1 MDEQRRPDPEAL
13 LKQAQAEEGS
23 RGKLKIFLGYAAG
36 VGKTYAM
43 LEAAQQRRRE
53 GLDVVVGY
61 VETHK
66 RADTEGML
74 GGLEV
79 LPRKILEYHGIQL
92 TEMDVD
98 AVVARRPALV
108 LVDELA
114 HTNAQGSRHPKRY
127 LDVEE
132 ILDAGIDVYTTLNIQ
147 HLESLN
153 DVVAQVT
160 GVVVRETV
168 PDHVIDEASEI
179 EVIDL
184 PPDELLTRLRE
195 GKVYIPDQAARA
207 IQEFFRKGNLT
218 ALREMSFRRA
228 AERVDGQMRSYMR
241 TRAIP
246 GVWPA
251 GERLLVCISPSP
263 FVEKVIRTARRM
275 ADELSAD
282 WFVVY
287 VDVATRPELNPENR
301 ARIDAALR
309 LAESLGAKARTIAGR
324 SIEEAVIG
332 YALKHNVS
340 KIIVG
345 KPVRPRWREMLRGS
359 VVDRLLYAS
368 GDIDIYVISG
378 KAEPAR
384 SVVPQDWTPHRPRQ
398 RYVLS
403 LLLVAL
409 GTTLSIFLRGRVEPT
424 NLVMIY
430 LAIVVTAAVY
440 LGRGPSLV
448 AAIAGVLAFD
458 YFLVPPYLTFSVTD
472 TQYFLTFFALLAV
485 SLIISA
491 LTAQVREQAEAAIQ
505 GEARATALYNLGRDL
520 TSVTDLER
528 ISQIVISHLTDALG
542 REVAIFLP
550 EHDHVRVAASSP
562 GYQADDNEL
571 AVAKWAYEHNQPAGR
586 GTDTLPAA
594 SLRCVP
600 LRTGGG
606 LVGVLGIRPADSG
619 THLTSEQRQTVE
631 AFADQTALAIER
643 ASLAERAQQADL
655 LRAADQLQTAL
666 LNSISH
672 DLRTPLVSITGA
684 LSALAQEHSDLDQEA
699 RSSLIQTAHEEAQ
712 RLNRLVGNLLD
723 MTRLEAGAIQLKREA
738 CDVEDL
744 IGTSIGQMEERLSG
758 RRVTVRVADGT
769 PMIPVDFVL
778 MVHVLTNLL
787 DNALKYSPVDS
798 PLEVEARQEGQEVR
812 ISIVDHGMGIPEEDL
827 DKVFGK
833 FYRVQRPEQITG
845 TGLGLAICK
854 GMVEAHGGRIWA
866 EPRNGKGTR
875 MTIALPVEVGR

>member
-1 MDEQRRPDPEAL
+1 
-13 LKQAQAEEGS
+13 
-23 RGKLKIFLGYAAG
+23 
-36 VGKTYAM
+36 
-43 LEAAQQRRRE
+43 
-53 GLDVVVGY
+53 
-61 VETHK
+61 
-66 RADTEGML
+66 
-74 GGLEV
+74 
-79 LPRKILEYHGIQL
+79 
-92 TEMDVD
+92 
-98 AVVARRPALV
+98 V

-114 HTNAQGSRHPKRY
+114 HTNAQGSRHAKRY

-132 ILDAGIDVYTTLNIQ
+132 ILDAGIDVCTTLNIQ

-160 GVVVRETV
+160 GVIVRETV

-228 AERVDGQMRSYMR
+228 AERVDDQMRLYMR

-251 GERLLVCISPSP
+251 GERLLVCISSSP
-263 FVEKVIRTARRM
+263 FAEKVIRRARRM
-275 ADELSAD
+275 ADELNAD

-287 VDVATRPELNPENR
+287 VEVATRPELNAENR
-301 ARIDAALR
+301 ARIDGALR

-324 SIEEAVIG
+324 SIEEAVLG
-332 YALKHNVS
+332 YARKHNVS

-345 KPVRPRWREMLRGS
+345 KPVRPRWRELLRGS
-359 VVDRLLYAS
+359 VVDRLMYAS

-378 KAEPAR
+378 TAEPAR
-384 SVVPQDWTPHRPRQ
+384 PVVPQDWQPHRPRQ

-403 LLLVAL
+403 LILVAL
-409 GTTLSIFLRGRVEPT
+409 GTALSIGLRGRVEPT

-430 LAIVVTAAVY
+430 LAIVVAAAVY
-440 LGRGPSLV
+440 LGRGPSLL
-448 AAIAGVLAFD
+448 AAVAGVLAFD
-458 YFLVPPYLTFSVTD
+458 YFLVPPYLTFAMAD
-472 TQYFLTFFALLAV
+472 TQYVLTFVGLLTV
-485 SLIISA
+485 SLIVSA

-505 GEARATALYNLGRDL
+505 REARATALYNLGRDL
-520 TSVTDLER
+520 TSVTNLER
-528 ISQIVISHLTDALG
+528 ISQIVISHLHEALG

-550 EHDHVRVAASSP
+550 EDDHVRVTASSP
-562 GYQADDNEL
+562 GYQADENEL
-571 AVAKWAYEHNQPAGR
+571 AVAQWAYDHDQPAGR
-586 GTDTLPAA
+586 GTETLPAA
-594 SLRCVP
+594 SLRCLP

-606 LVGVLGIRPADSG
+606 LVGVLGIRPGDSG
-619 THLTSEQRQTVE
+619 TLVTPEQRQTAE
-631 AFADQTALAIER
+631 AFADQAALAIER
-643 ASLAERAQQADL
+643 AGLAERVQQADL
-655 LRAADQLQTAL
+655 LEAADKLQTAL

-684 LSALAQEHSDLDQEA
+684 LSALAQEHGDIDQSA
-699 RSSLIQTAHEEAQ
+699 RRSLIQTAHEEAQ

-723 MTRLEAGAIQLKREA
+723 MTRLEAGAIQMKREA

-744 IGTSIGQMEERLSG
+744 IGTSIGQMEDRLSG
-758 RRVTVRVADGT
+758 RRVGVRVANGT
-769 PMIPVDFVL
+769 PMIAVDFVL

-787 DNALKYSPVDS
+787 DNALKYSPADS

-812 ISIVDHGMGIPEEDL
+812 ISILDQGLGIPVEDL
-827 DKVFGK
+827 EKVFDK
-833 FYRVQRPEQITG
+833 FYRVRRPEQVTG

-866 EPRNGKGTR
+866 EQRDGKGTR
-875 MTIALPVEVGR
+875 MVVALPLQEGG